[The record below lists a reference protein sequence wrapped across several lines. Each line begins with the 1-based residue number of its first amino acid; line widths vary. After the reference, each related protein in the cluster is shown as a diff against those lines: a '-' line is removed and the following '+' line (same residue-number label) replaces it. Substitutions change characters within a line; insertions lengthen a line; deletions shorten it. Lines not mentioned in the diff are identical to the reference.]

1 MPDESKFAGGAW
13 SEEPAMPDP
22 RELCR
27 IHDIDPELIAR
38 SRDLV
43 DLLGLIIEE
52 KSRRR
57 QDDVLAELDRGVDT
71 AELRQIEEMQKMLQE
86 LGVLSHK
93 INNPL
98 TSLMGRAQLLR
109 VSKDTDPKTR
119 KAAEVIEESA
129 KRIADYIRELA
140 NLVRE
145 GREVAER
152 RLREL
157 EAEGKD

>member
-1 MPDESKFAGGAW
+1 MPDDPWMTSDSWVEQ
-13 SEEPAMPDP
+13 PAIPDV

-57 QDDVLAELDRGVDT
+57 LDEVLAELDSGVD
-71 AELRQIEEMQKMLQE
+71 AGERRQIEKTKEMLQS

-98 TSLMGRAQLLR
+98 TSLMGRVQLLR
-109 VSKDTDPKTR
+109 ARKDTDPKTQ
-119 KAAEVIEESA
+119 KAAEVIDESA
-129 KRIADYIRELA
+129 RRVADHIRELA
-140 NLVRE
+140 NIVRE
-145 GREVAER
+145 VREQIDR
-152 RLREL
+152 RLEEIR
-157 EAEGKD
+157 K